1 MPRKLFKYFGCE
13 TIDPVEIIAAV
24 AVMLADSALNSI
36 FSDKTTANES
46 WNGLFE
52 FQILSITNPYSS
64 SRESKLCDL
73 G

>member
-1 MPRKLFKYFGCE
+1 
-13 TIDPVEIIAAV
+13 
-24 AVMLADSALNSI
+24 MLADSALNSI